1 MSVQEG
7 TGMKKSKKL
16 FMMLLVCL
24 LMSMS
29 VMPISAS
36 AAKLNKKSI
45 TLNVGKTYTLK
56 TAGIKGKI
64 TWSSNKKSIATVS
77 SKGVVKAVKK
87 GTAVV
92 TAKYG
97 KKKLTCKVKVKQP
110 VTNIKLNK
118 TSVTLKKGNKLTLKA
133 TVYPKNAN
141 NRAVVWKSSNKKV
154 ATVSSKGIVKAVGNG
169 TATITV
175 TAKDGSKKKAS
186 CKVNIG
192 KTESQKKRLI
202 TKIIFPRKEREMYS
216 LPDNMAKDYGI
227 IISVIYSG
235 NFSEPQ
241 IFPNDASN
249 QKLLWKSSNQKVAVV
264 NSNGNV
270 TAKSA
275 GTAII
280 TATATDGSGT
290 SASYKVKVI
299 GGIENF
305 MEVDMSKEENIKKY
319 LKKTN
324 RSYNKKVYEYDDWTG
339 EKKEIG
345 TEKAYFVFENP
356 IYSQGWR
363 YIVPSKDFAVE
374 IRETYNR
381 NDASSYTNTNIR
393 KYDLYSYTVSPDS
406 DISNLQIDIIRAK
419 GKLLFYNVRG
429 GEISELTD
437 KNSTDDENEDERYKA
452 NPY

>member
-1 MSVQEG
+1 
-7 TGMKKSKKL
+7 MKKSKKL

-192 KTESQKKRLI
+192 KTGSQKKRLI
-202 TKIIFPRKEREMYS
+202 TKIIFPHKERKMYS

-227 IISVIYSG
+227 IPVIYSG

-249 QKLLWKSSNQKVAVV
+249 QKLLWKSSNQKVAGV

-280 TATATDGSGT
+280 TASATDGSGT

-299 GGIENF
+299 GGKENF
-305 MEVDMSKEENIKKY
+305 MDVDMSKEENIKKY

-324 RSYNKKVYEYDDWTG
+324 RSYNKKVYEYDNWTG
-339 EKKEIG
+339 EEKEIG
-345 TEKAYFVFENP
+345 TEKAYFLFENP

-363 YIVPSKDFAVE
+363 YIAPSKDFAVE

-381 NDASSYTNTNIR
+381 NDASSYTNTNII
-393 KYDLYSYTVSPDS
+393 KYNPYSYTVSPDS

-419 GKLLFYNVRG
+419 GKLLFYNIRG
-429 GEISELTD
+429 GEIDALSHDAEG
-437 KNSTDDENEDERYKA
+437 YKV

>member
-1 MSVQEG
+1 
-7 TGMKKSKKL
+7 MKKSKKL

-24 LMSMS
+24 LVSMA

-36 AAKLNKKSI
+36 AAKLNKKRI

-97 KKKLTCKVKVKQP
+97 KKKLTCKVTVKQP
-110 VTNIKLNK
+110 VTSIKLNK

-133 TVYPKNAN
+133 IAYPKNAN

-154 ATVSSKGIVKAVGNG
+154 ATVSSKGVVKAVRNG

-192 KTESQKKRLI
+192 KTGSQKKRLI
-202 TKIIFPRKEREMYS
+202 TKIIFPHKEREMYS

-227 IISVIYSG
+227 IPVIYSG

-249 QKLLWKSSNQKVAVV
+249 QKLLWKSSNQKVAGV

-299 GGIENF
+299 GGKENF
-305 MEVDMSKEENIKKY
+305 MDVDMSQEENIKKY

-324 RSYNKKVYEYDDWTG
+324 RSYNKKVVYEYDKWTG
-339 EKKEIG
+339 EEKEFG
-345 TEKAYFVFENP
+345 TLKAYFLFENP

-363 YIVPSKDFAVE
+363 CIETSKDFAVE
-374 IRETYNR
+374 IRETYNY
-381 NDASSYTNTNIR
+381 NNESSTDTDIYRCNP
-393 KYDLYSYTVSPDS
+393 YAETVDFDS

-429 GEISELTD
+429 GEIAGYTEENITD
-437 KNSTDDENEDERYKA
+437 AEGYKV

>member
-1 MSVQEG
+1 
-7 TGMKKSKKL
+7 MKKSKKL

-24 LMSMS
+24 LVSMA

-77 SKGVVKAVKK
+77 SNGVVKAVKK
-87 GTAVV
+87 GTAVI

-97 KKKLTCKVKVKQP
+97 KKKLTCKVTVKQP
-110 VTNIKLNK
+110 VTSIKLNK

-133 TVYPKNAN
+133 IAYPKNAN

-154 ATVSSKGIVKAVGNG
+154 ATVSSKGVVKAVGNG

-192 KTESQKKRLI
+192 KTGSQKKRLI
-202 TKIIFPRKEREMYS
+202 TKIIFPHKERKMYS

-227 IISVIYSG
+227 IPVIYSG

-249 QKLLWKSSNQKVAVV
+249 QKLLWKSSNQKVAGV

-280 TATATDGSGT
+280 TASATDGSGT

-299 GGIENF
+299 GGKENF
-305 MEVDMSKEENIKKY
+305 MDVDMSKEENIKKY

-324 RSYNKKVYEYDDWTG
+324 RSYNKKVYEYDNWTG
-339 EKKEIG
+339 EEKEIG
-345 TEKAYFVFENP
+345 TEKAYFLFENP

-363 YIVPSKDFAVE
+363 YIAPSKDFAVE

-381 NDASSYTNTNIR
+381 NDASSYTNTNII
-393 KYDLYSYTVSPDS
+393 KYNPYSYTVSPDS

-419 GKLLFYNVRG
+419 GKLLFYNIRG
-429 GEISELTD
+429 GEIDALSHDAEG
-437 KNSTDDENEDERYKA
+437 YKV

>member
-1 MSVQEG
+1 
-7 TGMKKSKKL
+7 MKKSKKL

-97 KKKLTCKVKVKQP
+97 KKKLTCKVTVKQP
-110 VTNIKLNK
+110 VTSIKLNK

-192 KTESQKKRLI
+192 KTGSQKKRLI
-202 TKIIFPRKEREMYS
+202 TKIIFPHKEREMYS
-216 LPDNMAKDYGI
+216 LPDNMAKDYSI
-227 IISVIYSG
+227 IPVIYSG

-299 GGIENF
+299 GGKENF
-305 MEVDMSKEENIKKY
+305 MAVDMSKEENIKKY

-324 RSYNKKVYEYDDWTG
+324 RSYNKKVYEYDNWTG
-339 EKKEIG
+339 EEKEIG
-345 TEKAYFVFENP
+345 TEKAYFLFENP
-356 IYSQGWR
+356 IYSQGWKC
-363 YIVPSKDFAVE
+363 VAPSDDFAVE
-374 IRETYNR
+374 FRETFNH
-381 NDASSYTNTNIR
+381 NDESFTFTNIINSIP
-393 KYDLYSYTVSPDS
+393 YAETVDFDS
-406 DISNLQIDIIRAK
+406 DISNLQIIRAK
-419 GKLLFYNVRG
+419 GKLLFYNGRG
-429 GEISELTD
+429 GEIDALSHDAEG
-437 KNSTDDENEDERYKA
+437 YKV

>member
-64 TWSSNKKSIATVS
+64 TWSSNKKGIATVS
-77 SKGVVKAVKK
+77 FKGVVKAVKK

-97 KKKLTCKVKVKQP
+97 KKKLTCKVTVKQP
-110 VTNIKLNK
+110 VTSIKLNK

-154 ATVSSKGIVKAVGNG
+154 ATVSSKGVVKAVGNG

-175 TAKDGSKKKAS
+175 TAKDGSKKKAI
-186 CKVNIG
+186 CKVNIR
-192 KTESQKKRLI
+192 KTTSQKKGLT
-202 TKIIFPRKEREMYS
+202 TKIEFGVKEHELWCY
-216 LPDNMAKDYGI
+216 PDDINYYLIDCKDSSDRI
-227 IISVIYSG
+227 IPEISPS
-235 NFSEPQ
+235 
-241 IFPNDASN
+241 DASN
-249 QKLLWKSSNQKVAVV
+249 QNLLWTSSNEKVVAV
-264 NSNGNV
+264 NSNGV
-270 TAKSA
+270 ITAKDA
-275 GTAII
+275 GVATI
-280 TATATDGSGT
+280 TASTTDGSGK
-290 SASYKVKVI
+290 SASYKVKVY
-299 GGIENF
+299 GGKENF
-305 MEVDMSKEENIKKY
+305 MSVDMSKKENIQKY

-324 RSYNKKVYEYDDWTG
+324 RSYYKKLYEYDEWTG
-339 EKKEIG
+339 EEKEMG
-345 TEKAYFVFENP
+345 MEKEYFLFENP

-363 YIVPSKDFAVE
+363 CIAMSPDCAVE
-374 IRETYNR
+374 MRITYNG
-381 NDASSYTNTNIR
+381 NDVYDDVYDASSNTYTQRMYGFPYERTIELD
-393 KYDLYSYTVSPDS
+393 YY
-406 DISNLQIDIIRAK
+406 ISNFQIDDILRAK
-419 GKLLFYNVRG
+419 GKLLFYNIRG
-429 GEISELTD
+429 GKIEELIND
-437 KNSTDDENEDERYKA
+437 DDEAYKA

>member
-1 MSVQEG
+1 
-7 TGMKKSKKL
+7 MKKSKKL

-24 LMSMS
+24 LVSMA

-87 GTAVV
+87 GTAVI

-97 KKKLTCKVKVKQP
+97 KKKLTCKVTVKQP
-110 VTNIKLNK
+110 VTSIKLNK

-133 TVYPKNAN
+133 IAYPKNAN

-154 ATVSSKGIVKAVGNG
+154 ATVSSKGVVKAVGNG

-192 KTESQKKRLI
+192 KTGSQKKRLI
-202 TKIIFPRKEREMYS
+202 TKIIFPHKERKMYS

-227 IISVIYSG
+227 IPVIYSG

-249 QKLLWKSSNQKVAVV
+249 QKLLWKSSNQKVAGV

-280 TATATDGSGT
+280 TASATDGSGT

-299 GGIENF
+299 GGKENF
-305 MEVDMSKEENIKKY
+305 MDVDMSKEENIKKY

-324 RSYNKKVYEYDDWTG
+324 RSYNKKVYEYDNWTG
-339 EKKEIG
+339 EEKEIG
-345 TEKAYFVFENP
+345 TEKAYFLFENP

-363 YIVPSKDFAVE
+363 YIAPSKDFAVE

-381 NDASSYTNTNIR
+381 NDASSYTNTNII
-393 KYDLYSYTVSPDS
+393 KYNPYSYTVSPDS

-419 GKLLFYNVRG
+419 GKLLFYNIRG
-429 GEISELTD
+429 GEIDALSHDAEG
-437 KNSTDDENEDERYKA
+437 YKV

>member
-1 MSVQEG
+1 
-7 TGMKKSKKL
+7 MKKSKKL

-192 KTESQKKRLI
+192 KTGSQKKRLI
-202 TKIIFPRKEREMYS
+202 TKIEFGVKEHEMWCY
-216 LPDNMAKDYGI
+216 PDDIHDYFMAMHAFANMIMPKI
-227 IISVIYSG
+227 T
-235 NFSEPQ
+235 
-241 IFPNDASN
+241 PNDASN
-249 QKLLWKSSNQKVAVV
+249 QKLLWTSSNEKVVAV
-264 NSNGNV
+264 NSNGV
-270 TAKSA
+270 LTAKDA
-275 GTAII
+275 GVATI
-280 TATATDGSGT
+280 TASATDGSGK
-290 SASYKVKVI
+290 SASYKVKVY
-299 GGIENF
+299 GGKENF
-305 MEVDMSKEENIKKY
+305 MAVDMSKEENIKKY

-324 RSYNKKVYEYDDWTG
+324 RSYNKKVYEYDNWTG
-339 EKKEIG
+339 EEIEIG
-345 TEKAYFVFENP
+345 TEKAYFLFENP
-356 IYSQGWR
+356 IYSQGWKC
-363 YIVPSKDFAVE
+363 VATSEDFAVE
-374 IRETYNR
+374 IRKTYNCN
-381 NDASSYTNTNIR
+381 NDSYMDTDIYHRIPYAETINFH
-393 KYDLYSYTVSPDS
+393 S

-429 GEISELTD
+429 GEIAGFIDGLSNDAEG
-437 KNSTDDENEDERYKA
+437 YKV
-452 NPY
+452 NPF

>member
-1 MSVQEG
+1 
-7 TGMKKSKKL
+7 MKKSKKL

-24 LMSMS
+24 LMSMA

-97 KKKLTCKVKVKQP
+97 KKKLTCKVTVKQP
-110 VTNIKLNK
+110 VTSIKLNK
-118 TSVTLKKGNKLTLKA
+118 TSITLKKGNKLTLKA

-202 TKIIFPRKEREMYS
+202 NKIIFSLKERKMYIV
-216 LPDNMAKDYGI
+216 PDNMAGY
-227 IISVIYSG
+227 SVIPEILYTYD
-235 NFSEPQ
+235 FSKPQ
-241 IFPNDASN
+241 IVPNNANN

-270 TAKSA
+270 TAKSV

-280 TATATDGSGT
+280 TASATDGSGT

-324 RSYNKKVYEYDDWTG
+324 RSYNKKVVYEYDNWTG
-339 EKKEIG
+339 EEKEIG
-345 TEKAYFVFENP
+345 TVKAYFLFENP

-363 YIVPSKDFAVE
+363 CIARSKDFAVE

-381 NDASSYTNTNIR
+381 NDESYTDTDIYR
-393 KYDLYSYTVSPDS
+393 WRPYAVTVDFDS

-429 GEISELTD
+429 GEIEGFTEG
-437 KNSTDDENEDERYKA
+437 NSTDAEGYKV

>member
-192 KTESQKKRLI
+192 KTGSQKKRLI
-202 TKIIFPRKEREMYS
+202 TKIEFGVKEHEMWCY
-216 LPDNMAKDYGI
+216 PDDIHDYFMAMHAFANMIMPKI
-227 IISVIYSG
+227 T
-235 NFSEPQ
+235 
-241 IFPNDASN
+241 PNDASN
-249 QKLLWKSSNQKVAVV
+249 QKLLWTSSNEKVVSV
-264 NSNGNV
+264 NSNGV
-270 TAKSA
+270 LTAKDA
-275 GTAII
+275 GVATI
-280 TATATDGSGT
+280 TASATDGSGK
-290 SASYKVKVI
+290 SASYKVKVY
-299 GGIENF
+299 GGKENF
-305 MEVDMSKEENIKKY
+305 MAVDMSKEENIKKY

-324 RSYNKKVYEYDDWTG
+324 RSYNKKVYEYDNWTG
-339 EKKEIG
+339 EEKEIG
-345 TEKAYFVFENP
+345 TEKAYFLFENP
-356 IYSQGWR
+356 IYSQGWKC
-363 YIVPSKDFAVE
+363 VATSEDFAVE
-374 IRETYNR
+374 IRKTYNCN
-381 NDASSYTNTNIR
+381 NDSYMDTDIYHRIPYAETINFH
-393 KYDLYSYTVSPDS
+393 S

-429 GEISELTD
+429 GEIAGFIDGLSNDAEG
-437 KNSTDDENEDERYKA
+437 YKV
-452 NPY
+452 NPF

>member
-192 KTESQKKRLI
+192 KTGSQKKRLI
-202 TKIIFPRKEREMYS
+202 TKIEFGVKEHEMWCY
-216 LPDNMAKDYGI
+216 PDDIHDYFMAMHAFANMIMPKI
-227 IISVIYSG
+227 T
-235 NFSEPQ
+235 
-241 IFPNDASN
+241 PNDASN
-249 QKLLWKSSNQKVAVV
+249 QKLLWTSSNEKVVAV
-264 NSNGNV
+264 NSNGV
-270 TAKSA
+270 LTAKDA
-275 GTAII
+275 GVATI
-280 TATATDGSGT
+280 TASATDGSGK
-290 SASYKVKVI
+290 SASYKVKVY
-299 GGIENF
+299 GGKENF
-305 MEVDMSKEENIKKY
+305 MAVDMSKEENIKKY

-324 RSYNKKVYEYDDWTG
+324 RSYNKKVYEYDNWTG
-339 EKKEIG
+339 EENEIG
-345 TEKAYFVFENP
+345 TEKAYFLFENP
-356 IYSQGWR
+356 IYSQGWKC
-363 YIVPSKDFAVE
+363 VATSEDFAVE
-374 IRETYNR
+374 IRKTYNCN
-381 NDASSYTNTNIR
+381 NDSYMDTDIYHRIPYAETINFH
-393 KYDLYSYTVSPDS
+393 S

-429 GEISELTD
+429 GEIAGFIDGLSNDAEG
-437 KNSTDDENEDERYKA
+437 YKV
-452 NPY
+452 NPF

>member
-1 MSVQEG
+1 
-7 TGMKKSKKL
+7 MKKTKKL

-24 LMSMS
+24 LVNMA

-36 AAKLNKKSI
+36 AAKLNKKRI

-56 TAGIKGKI
+56 TAGIKRKI

-97 KKKLTCKVKVKQP
+97 KKKLTCKVTVKQP
-110 VTNIKLNK
+110 VTSIKLNK

-154 ATVSSKGIVKAVGNG
+154 ATVSSKGVVKAVGNG

-202 TKIIFPRKEREMYS
+202 TKIEFGLNEREMWIY
-216 LPDNMAKDYGI
+216 PDYAKDYDEQNGVFI
-227 IISVIYSG
+227 NWPDSSNPLVYASDFSKPWISPS
-235 NFSEPQ
+235 N
-241 IFPNDASN
+241 ASN
-249 QKLLWKSSNQKVAVV
+249 KNLLWKSSNKKVAVV
-264 NSNGNV
+264 DSNGNV
-270 TAKSA
+270 TAKSI
-275 GTAII
+275 GTATII
-280 TATATDGSGT
+280 ASATDGSGK
-290 SASYKVKVI
+290 SASYKLQVN
-299 GGIENF
+299 GGKENF
-305 MEVDMSKEENIKKY
+305 MVVDMTKSENVEKY
-319 LKKTN
+319 IRKSN
-324 RSYNKKVYEYDDWTG
+324 RTYVETITDDWSG
-339 EKKEIG
+339 ETKKQV
-345 TEKAYFVFENP
+345 AYFLYENP
-356 IYSQGWR
+356 LYNQGWR
-363 YIVPSKDFAVE
+363 FIGTAKKGSDKFAMKIEIGEPFELGMWSSNNPYTAITYSKV
-374 IRETYNR
+374 YKP
-381 NDASSYTNTNIR
+381 NIMTR
-393 KYDLYSYTVSPDS
+393 
-406 DISNLQIDIIRAK
+406 
-419 GKLLFYNVRG
+419 GKMLFYNIRG
-429 GEISELTD
+429 GGKFLH
-437 KNSTDDENEDERYKA
+437 EDERYKA

>member
-1 MSVQEG
+1 
-7 TGMKKSKKL
+7 MKKTKKL

-24 LMSMS
+24 LVSMT

-36 AAKLNKKSI
+36 AAKLNKKRI

-56 TAGIKGKI
+56 TAGIKRKI

-97 KKKLTCKVKVKQP
+97 KKKLTCKVTVKQP
-110 VTNIKLNK
+110 VTSIKLNK

-133 TVYPKNAN
+133 IAYPKNAN

-154 ATVSSKGIVKAVGNG
+154 ATVSSKGVVKAVGNG

-202 TKIIFPRKEREMYS
+202 NKIIFSLKERKMYIV
-216 LPDNMAKDYGI
+216 PDNMAGY
-227 IISVIYSG
+227 SVIPEILYTYD
-235 NFSEPQ
+235 FSKPQ
-241 IFPNDASN
+241 IVPNNANN

-270 TAKSA
+270 TAKSV

-280 TATATDGSGT
+280 TASATDGSGT

-299 GGIENF
+299 GGKENF
-305 MEVDMSKEENIKKY
+305 MDVDMSKEENIKKY

-324 RSYNKKVYEYDDWTG
+324 RSYNKKMYKYDDWTG

-345 TEKAYFVFENP
+345 TLKAYFLFENP

-363 YIVPSKDFAVE
+363 CIETSKDFAVE
-374 IRETYNR
+374 IRKTYNY
-381 NDASSYTNTNIR
+381 NNESSTDTDIYRWNP
-393 KYDLYSYTVSPDS
+393 YAETVDFDS

-429 GEISELTD
+429 GEIEGFTEG
-437 KNSTDDENEDERYKA
+437 NSTDDENDAEGYKV

>member
-1 MSVQEG
+1 
-7 TGMKKSKKL
+7 MKKSKKL

-24 LMSMS
+24 LMSMA

-97 KKKLTCKVKVKQP
+97 KKKLTCKVTVKQP
-110 VTNIKLNK
+110 VTSIKLNK

-202 TKIIFPRKEREMYS
+202 TKMEFNEKELEMWYFPDDILDYRITTQMS
-216 LPDNMAKDYGI
+216 VNMI
-227 IISVIYSG
+227 MPEISPR
-235 NFSEPQ
+235 N
-241 IFPNDASN
+241 ASN
-249 QKLLWKSSNQKVAVV
+249 QRLLWKSSNQKVAVV
-264 NSNGNV
+264 NSYGEI
-270 TAKSA
+270 TAKDA
-275 GTAII
+275 GEATI
-280 TATATDGSGT
+280 TASATDGSGK
-290 SASYKVKVI
+290 SASYKVKVY
-299 GGIENF
+299 GGKENF
-305 MEVDMSKEENIKKY
+305 MVVDMSKEENIKKY

-324 RSYNKKVYEYDDWTG
+324 KSYTEKVYDYDFWTG

-363 YIVPSKDFAVE
+363 CIAQSKDFAMEV
-374 IRETYNR
+374 RRTFNYN
-381 NDASSYTNTNIR
+381 DKSSTERVGMFQIPYR
-393 KYDLYSYTVSPDS
+393 YTVSPDS
-406 DISNLQIDIIRAK
+406 DISNYQIDIIRAK
-419 GKLLFYNVRG
+419 GKLLFFNIRG
-429 GEISELTD
+429 GEI
-437 KNSTDDENEDERYKA
+437 ERATEGLISDAEGYKV

>member
-1 MSVQEG
+1 
-7 TGMKKSKKL
+7 MKKSKKL

-24 LMSMS
+24 LMSMA

-97 KKKLTCKVKVKQP
+97 KKKLTCKVTVKQP
-110 VTNIKLNK
+110 VTSIKLNK

-202 TKIIFPRKEREMYS
+202 TKIIFPRKEREMYGV
-216 LPDNMAKDYGI
+216 PDNMLKDYGERPEI
-227 IISVIYSG
+227 FSG

-324 RSYNKKVYEYDDWTG
+324 RSYNKKMYKYDDWTG

-345 TEKAYFVFENP
+345 TLKAYFLFENP

-363 YIVPSKDFAVE
+363 CIETSKDFAVE
-374 IRETYNR
+374 IRKTYNY
-381 NDASSYTNTNIR
+381 NNESSTDTDIYR
-393 KYDLYSYTVSPDS
+393 WSPYAETVDFDS

-429 GEISELTD
+429 GEIAGYTEENITD
-437 KNSTDDENEDERYKA
+437 AEGYKV

>member
-1 MSVQEG
+1 
-7 TGMKKSKKL
+7 MKKSKKL
-16 FMMLLVCL
+16 FMILLVCL

-97 KKKLTCKVKVKQP
+97 KKKLTCKVTVKQP
-110 VTNIKLNK
+110 VTSIKLNK
-118 TSVTLKKGNKLTLKA
+118 TFVTLKKGNKLTLKA

-202 TKIIFPRKEREMYS
+202 TKMEFNEKELEEWYFPDDI
-216 LPDNMAKDYGI
+216 LDYRIATPGRLDI
-227 IISVIYSG
+227 MIRPEIS
-235 NFSEPQ
+235 PW
-241 IFPNDASN
+241 DASN
-249 QKLLWKSSNQKVAVV
+249 KRLLWKSSNEKVVAVKAENLYGRITV
-264 NSNGNV
+264 
-270 TAKSA
+270 KDA
-275 GTAII
+275 GVATI
-280 TATATDGSGT
+280 TASATDGSGK
-290 SASYKVKVI
+290 SASFKVKVY
-299 GGIENF
+299 GGKENF
-305 MEVDMSKEENIKKY
+305 MAVDMSKEENIKKY

-345 TEKAYFVFENP
+345 TKKAYFAFENP

-363 YIVPSKDFAVE
+363 CIAPSKDFAVE
-374 IRETYNR
+374 IRETYNC
-381 NDASSYTNTNIR
+381 NDESSYTNTNIEN
-393 KYDLYSYTVSPDS
+393 YSPYSYTVSPDS
-406 DISNLQIDIIRAK
+406 DISNYQIDIIRAK
-419 GKLLFYNVRG
+419 GKLLFYNIRG
-429 GEISELTD
+429 GEIEGVTEGIIND
-437 KNSTDDENEDERYKA
+437 AIINDAEGYKV
-452 NPY
+452 NPF